1 MKNVFNLSIIALLM
15 LCVFTACSSDDDEKG
30 KDVELIDG
38 TSTTQTIYA
47 DETTNSKSGI
57 KFSTTGAW
65 QATVSE
71 IATKSTSSTV
81 SWLTLNQYSGDKAG
95 DYTLTLALKENYT
108 GADRKAEIRIVSGG
122 SSITITVEQK
132 GTKEDGKK
140 PEEATYS
147 LGFIL
152 LKGNNGDEPQQPGS
166 EYKKPV
172 RKFELVIADEMGNTK
187 NAITSFSDTCY
198 FTLLNYNETTKEVYI
213 HKYSGVLN
221 STLNIQTISEV
232 LAVNIET
239 KVTKKIAQDLPD
251 FDQLY
256 ISADGKYIV
265 YDKVYRDLDKQQI
278 VKQNLTDQK
287 EVILS
292 EDTES
297 WTGGA
302 SIRSISKNGSIV
314 VLTEDNKVMVMEG
327 SAEKY
332 SFTEGTGDYI
342 EAYLSPD
349 EAQLVIHYGESG
361 LKICNLNGSNR
372 EIIKTDDG
380 NSESYIESLLWSADS
395 KYIYI
400 DNYKKEYIVYKVDVA
415 KKSTQLL
422 TDKFPIAFLYNESL
436 SIKIAE

>member
-1 MKNVFNLSIIALLM
+1 M
-15 LCVFTACSSDDDEKG
+15 LCLLFAACSNDDNGNG
-30 KDVELIDG
+30 KDIELTDG
-38 TSTTQTIYA
+38 TSSSQTIYA
-47 DETTNSKSGI
+47 DETTNSSGGI

-71 IATKSTSSTV
+71 IATKSTSGTI

-95 DYTLTLALKENYT
+95 EHTLTLTLKENYT
-108 GADRKAEIRIVSGG
+108 GIDRKAEIRIVSGG
-122 SSITITVEQK
+122 NSITITVEQK
-132 GTKEDGKK
+132 GTKEDGQK

-152 LKGNNGDEPQQPGS
+152 LKVNNGDGAQQPGS

-172 RKFELVIADEMGNTK
+172 RTFELVITDETGNTK
-187 NAITSFSDTCY
+187 NAIISFSDTCN
-198 FTLLNYNETTKEVYI
+198 FSLLSYNETTKDVYI
-213 HKYSGVLN
+213 HKHSSTIN
-221 STLNIQTISEV
+221 SANKNVQTLSEV

-239 KVTKKIAQDLPD
+239 KVTKKIAQNLPD

-265 YDKVYRDLDKQQI
+265 YDKVYKDLNKQQI
-278 VKQNLTDQK
+278 VKKYLADGK

-292 EDTES
+292 EDIKS
-297 WTGGA
+297 WTEGA

-314 VLTEDNKVMVMEG
+314 VLTEDNKVMVIEG
-327 SAEKY
+327 SVEKY

-349 EAQLVIHYGESG
+349 EVQLVLQYGESG
-361 LKICNLNGSNR
+361 LKICNLDGSNK

-380 NSESYIESLLWSADS
+380 NSESYIESLLWSTDS

-400 DNYKKEYIVYKVDVA
+400 DNYRKENTVYKVDVKGKA
-415 KKSTQLL
+415 TQLL

-436 SIKIAE
+436 SIKIAK